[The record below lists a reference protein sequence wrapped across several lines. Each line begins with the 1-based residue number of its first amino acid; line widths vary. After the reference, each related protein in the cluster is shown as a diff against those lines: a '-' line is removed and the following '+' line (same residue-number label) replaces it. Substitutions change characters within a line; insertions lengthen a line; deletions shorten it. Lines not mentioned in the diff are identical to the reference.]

1 MPLTWECNSSEIFL
15 TFIQKPVPC
24 LKGKDRWRLK
34 PPKLCLNFSPCQ
46 SFRQLARLVLWLPV
60 AFFWAC
66 IEISS
71 LNGKV
76 QSEWPTPADLILPQ
90 TSPPPGIRQSRASE
104 RAGQLLSA
112 PQCLR
117 TEQAQKRRS
126 AQSGLVCDGWTTG
139 WMGPHCSDLHFRTS
153 TWRCLS
159 SNLTILLT
167 LSLSFYSGCVLSPSV
182 LVSMLASKKT
192 FECLIKRGC
201 VWEGETDR
209 GSWVPWDSGSVFCL
223 QKDGDLFF
231 FPPYFVF

>member
-167 LSLSFYSGCVLSPSV
+167 LSLSFYSGLCFVSFSSGEHARIKENFWVFDKKGVCVRRRDRQRIMSP
-182 LVSMLASKKT
+182 LGQW
-192 FECLIKRGC
+192 ECLLSAERWWSI
-201 VWEGETDR
+201 
-209 GSWVPWDSGSVFCL
+209 
-223 QKDGDLFF
+223 F